1 MEILESYNIIFNKSQ
16 VPKIKEKKA
25 QAYKEIHQKYILQIG
40 RDLTEKQLK
49 KKIQNMKTEL
59 KKKTDKTATGNK
71 KIVLNAYEKQ
81 LLALMEGQ
89 ENTVF
94 QKLPG
99 RRTKLQRE
107 IRKTDKTAT
116 GNKKIV
122 LNAYEKQLLAL
133 MEGQENTVFQKLP
146 GALSIGSV
154 MEQPQ
159 PSTSKTEELI
169 PPPPHVRPLPDKSPV
184 TRRTKFKETPKISP
198 FC

>member
-1 MEILESYNIIFNKSQ
+1 MSSDSENSTSDFLTEEVPAKISSNQKLMEILESYNIIFNKSQ

-89 ENTVF
+89 ENPVF
-94 QKLPG
+94 QKVPG
-99 RRTKLQRE
+99 R
-107 IRKTDKTAT
+107 
-116 GNKKIV
+116 
-122 LNAYEKQLLAL
+122 
-133 MEGQENTVFQKLP
+133 
-146 GALSIGSV
+146 
-154 MEQPQ
+154 
-159 PSTSKTEELI
+159 
-169 PPPPHVRPLPDKSPV
+169 
-184 TRRTKFKETPKISP
+184 
-198 FC
+198 

>member
-1 MEILESYNIIFNKSQ
+1 MSSDSENSTSDFLTEEVPAKISSNQKLMEILESYNIIFNKSQ

-89 ENTVF
+89 ENLVF
-94 QKLPG
+94 QKVPG
-99 RRTKLQRE
+99 RT
-107 IRKTDKTAT
+107 RKPCFSKSTRS
-116 GNKKIV
+116 
-122 LNAYEKQLLAL
+122 
-133 MEGQENTVFQKLP
+133 TVDRICD
-146 GALSIGSV
+146 GT
-154 MEQPQ
+154 
-159 PSTSKTEELI
+159 TSAI
-169 PPPPHVRPLPDKSPV
+169 NVQN
-184 TRRTKFKETPKISP
+184 
-198 FC
+198 

>member
-1 MEILESYNIIFNKSQ
+1 MSSDSENSTSDFLTEEVPAKISSNQKLMEILESYNIIFNKSQ

-89 ENTVF
+89 ENPVF
-94 QKLPG
+94 QK
-99 RRTKLQRE
+99 
-107 IRKTDKTAT
+107 
-116 GNKKIV
+116 V
-122 LNAYEKQLLAL
+122 
-133 MEGQENTVFQKLP
+133 P

-159 PSTSKTEELI
+159 PSTWYCWNSWN
-169 PPPPHVRPLPDKSPV
+169 
-184 TRRTKFKETPKISP
+184 
-198 FC
+198 